1 MATSSTIPRTVD
13 DWLEQ
18 IRLAK
23 SYQAEDGRLERW
35 KQNHE
40 YYDNIYPEH
49 VIAVNLVFSI
59 GRALVPQL
67 YFKTPTLLCMPRK
80 PGRAQQAKILE
91 AIDSWLIPHLGMKQ
105 QIKLAI
111 LDAYRTNIG
120 VFKFGYHSIGTEL
133 PSTREEPSPT
143 RLGPMRTAL
152 ADYLSRVSPALGTLM
167 RPNEE
172 EEDDQEEARRRY
184 SYHDW
189 IRPNAPWMLRVDP
202 KDFLVPWRARD
213 IHEAPWC
220 AFRVVRPLED
230 VKEDPVYAQTA
241 TLQANVKMTLPLSG
255 AVRSPNDQGVILPSD
270 KGPQQAVPMVE
281 LFEVWDKRTGKLTTV
296 AEGHDKF
303 LRDEEHGWEIDGLP
317 VEILNFNPNGDD
329 FWGKSDV
336 DQIKV
341 LVQVYNET
349 RTVELMHKKTAVTKF
364 LFSQDA
370 IDDTELDKATQGR
383 IAFIKMKLP
392 PVGNVMP
399 LTMNMSRDLYNM
411 SDVSRK
417 DISEVIGYS
426 RNQVGEY
433 DADRRTATE
442 AAMVQQALQ
451 LRADER
457 RDQVA
462 DVLAAAFQRKIHPTI
477 FQFWDTPRIIEVTA
491 LGGWVEYTGADIK
504 GDYEVKT
511 VADSVVPLTR
521 MERQRTSLIAFEKLK
536 NDPRIDQQRLYSV
549 VLGAFEDVLPPDLLL
564 PPQQQQQNML
574 QQALQ
579 AGGMPG
585 QPGQPASPA
594 EGNGRAEARPLVSSL
609 Q

>member
-1 MATSSTIPRTVD
+1 MAPSSTIPRTVD

-18 IRLAK
+18 LRLAK
-23 SYQAEDGRLERW
+23 AYQAEDGRLERW
-35 KQNHE
+35 KQNAE
-40 YYDNIYPEH
+40 YYDNIYPEG
-49 VIAVNLVFSI
+49 VLAVNLVFSI
-59 GRALVPQL
+59 GRSLVPQL
-67 YFKTPTLLCMPRK
+67 YFKTPTMLNIPRK
-80 PGRAQQAKILE
+80 PGRGRQAKILE

-105 QIKLAI
+105 QLKLGI
-111 LDAYRTNIG
+111 LDAYRTNIA
-120 VFKFGYHSIGTEL
+120 VFKFGYHSIGTAL
-133 PSTREEPSPT
+133 PSLAPEPTPGL
-143 RLGPMRTAL
+143 LGPMRAAL
-152 ADYLSRVSPALGTLM
+152 ADYLDRVSPALGEFV
-167 RPNEE
+167 RPDQEE
-172 EEDDQEEARRRY
+172 EEDEAAALKRY

-202 KDFLVPWRARD
+202 KDFLVPWRSRD

-220 AFRVVRPLED
+220 AFRFVRPLDD
-230 VKEDPVYAQTA
+230 VKADPVYAHTA
-241 TLQANVKMTLPLSG
+241 SLQPNVKMSLPVSG

-281 LFEVWDKRTGKLTTV
+281 GFEIWDKRTGKLTTV
-296 AEGHDKF
+296 AEGHDRF
-303 LRDEEHGWEIDGLP
+303 LRQQEHGWKIDGLP
-317 VEILNFNPNGDD
+317 VEILQFNPNGDD

-336 DQIKV
+336 DQIKL
-341 LVQVYNET
+341 LVQEYNET
-349 RTVELMHKKTAVTKF
+349 RTVELMHKKSAVLKF
-364 LFSQDA
+364 LVHQDA
-370 IDDTELDKATQGR
+370 IDDTELDKATKGL
-383 IAFIKMKLP
+383 IAFIKTKLP

-399 LTMNMSRDLYNM
+399 LSMNMSRDLYAM

-433 DADRRTATE
+433 DADRRTARE
-442 AAMVQQALQ
+442 AMIVQQALQ

-477 FQFWDTPRIIEVTA
+477 FQFWDTPRVIEVTA
-491 LGGWVEYTGADIK
+491 LGGWVEYTGTEIQ

-511 VADSVVPLTR
+511 VADSVVPLSR
-521 MERQRTSLIAFEKLK
+521 MERQQTSLIAFDKLK
-536 NDPRIDQQRLYSV
+536 DDPRIDQQRLYST
-549 VLGAFEDVLPPDLLL
+549 VLGAFEDVLPADLLL
-564 PPQQQQQNML
+564 PHQPQQTML

-594 EGNGRAEARPLVSSL
+594 EGNGRGETRALVSAL
-609 Q
+609 QT